1 MKLSVCISALQMG
14 KDPVPFMR
22 EIAARGF
29 SAVEFWGWWN
39 IDTAAIAAAA
49 RENGQTITAIC
60 TRFIPLTDPARRGE
74 YIDGLR
80 ETIGVAASLGCRT
93 IISQSGND
101 TGDTRAVQHQSIVDG
116 LRAAAPLLEAAGM
129 TLVLEPLNPLDH
141 VGYYLRTSDEG
152 FAIIREVKSPAVR
165 LLFDVYHQQITEGD
179 ILSHI
184 LPNIGLIAHFHGAGV
199 PGRHEMT
206 SGELDYA
213 SIFAAIDGAGYD
225 RHFGLEYFPVGDAAA
240 SLVDFR
246 AHLAARG
253 VRGE

>member
-1 MKLSVCISALQMG
+1 
-14 KDPVPFMR
+14 MR
-22 EIAARGF
+22 R
-29 SAVEFWGWWN
+29 
-39 IDTAAIAAAA
+39 
-49 RENGQTITAIC
+49 TILL
-60 TRFIPLTDPARRGE
+60 FLLLE
-74 YIDGLR
+74 
-80 ETIGVAASLGCRT
+80 GVA
-93 IISQSGND
+93 N
-101 TGDTRAVQHQSIVDG
+101 
-116 LRAAAPLLEAAGM
+116 AAAPGRHVSGDYLMAVDGRDVDVIRVPMPEGGAGSIWNRLECQPYSYAAFTATGVVEICVRSGLFDLSKAEILPVSKGVVASSQSVDTVVFRMAPPM

-152 FAIIREVKSPAVR
+152 FAIIREVGSPAVR